1 MSTSRDPS
9 SPPQS
14 SSPAPRW
21 CAIVVILLT
30 ILAAWPLIIT
40 ANTSGR
46 GAFDDLTYHWPTIQ
60 TFAQQ
65 LPTPDLTNYQS
76 ATTPG
81 YHLELSIL
89 HRLGA
94 SRMFV
99 QLYASLWTIILTGL
113 LAWRAGKAFGK
124 AGVILCLPF
133 LASMYCLFPGIWLL
147 PDNAG
152 WLCVLLLMILALEYP
167 PTIRVITISG
177 VILAALV
184 LIRQIHIWAAV
195 TIAMSAW
202 VGTRAQVPAVTKLF
216 SNPIDRTSRLFPV
229 IFASIPSGL
238 VLLYFMNL
246 WQGLVPP
253 PFQNNHQGANPIT
266 PAFILTQVAIL
277 SFFFIP
283 ILLPQ
288 LKKILRSHRAWWIDA
303 LVFGFIVGALPP
315 ASYYAVDQGR
325 YSGWWNIIAKFP
337 VIADRS
343 PVIVL
348 GAPIGA
354 LFCVLWCTMISKR
367 DAWIL
372 AATLI
377 AFAIAQS
384 ANHASWQRYHEPMLI
399 ITGIIILTRAPA
411 AIESPKRAFF
421 GSIALALM
429 LALITIPTLI
439 NAKPVDLLPQIQS
452 QTHTDQ
458 IQPSTTQND
467 YISSVSLQIP

>member
-1 MSTSRDPS
+1 MTTSLDPS
-9 SPPQS
+9 CPPQS
-14 SSPAPRW
+14 SNPAPRW

-30 ILAAWPLIIT
+30 ILAAWPLIFT
-40 ANTSGR
+40 GNVNGR
-46 GAFDDLTYHWPTIQ
+46 GASDDLLFHWPTIQ
-60 TFAQQ
+60 TFADQ
-65 LPTPDLTNYQS
+65 LPTPDLSSYQS

-81 YHLELSIL
+81 YHLELAVI

-94 SRMFV
+94 SRMIV
-99 QLYASLWTIILTGL
+99 QLYASLWTIILTAL
-113 LAWRAGKAFGK
+113 LAWRAGKAFGR

-133 LASMYCLFPGIWLL
+133 LASMYCLFPSIWLL

-152 WLCVLLLMILALEYP
+152 WLCVLLLMLLALEYRP
-167 PTIRVITISG
+167 SLRVITVSG
-177 VILAALV
+177 VVLIALV
-184 LIRQIHIWAAV
+184 VIRQSHIWAAV
-195 TIAMSAW
+195 TLAMSAW
-202 VGTRAQVPAVTKLF
+202 VGTQTQVPAINKLF
-216 SNPIDRTSRLFPV
+216 SDLVDRTSRLLPV
-229 IFASIPSGL
+229 IFASIPAGL
-238 VLLYFMNL
+238 ILLYFMYL

-253 PFQNNHQGANPIT
+253 PFQNNHQSTNLIT

-277 SFFFIP
+277 SFFFLP
-283 ILLPQ
+283 ILMPQ
-288 LKKILRSHRAWWIDA
+288 LKKILKSHRAWWIDA

-325 YSGWWNIIAKFP
+325 YSGWWNIIAEFP

-354 LFCVLWCTMISKR
+354 LFCVLWCTMVSRR

-372 AATLI
+372 AATLA

-411 AIESPKRAFF
+411 AIRSPKRVYF
-421 GSIALALM
+421 GCIALTIM
-429 LALITIPTLI
+429 LAAITIPTLI
-439 NAKPVDLLPQIQS
+439 NAQPVETEPQTQTNQITHPTIQS
-452 QTHTDQ
+452 DH
-458 IQPSTTQND
+458 ISTLSQ
-467 YISSVSLQIP
+467 QIP